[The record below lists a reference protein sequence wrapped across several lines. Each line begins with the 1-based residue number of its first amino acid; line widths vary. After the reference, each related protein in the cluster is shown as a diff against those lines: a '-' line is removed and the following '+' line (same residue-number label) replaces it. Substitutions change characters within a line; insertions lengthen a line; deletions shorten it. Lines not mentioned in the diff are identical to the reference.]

1 MESTLTTGSGNGRRV
16 LHAPVEIA
24 GQAAL
29 SSLGLRARGIESDVF
44 APPHPFGYGPPDI
57 VPPPGRMAR
66 ARSVL
71 AAVRSHDIFH
81 FYFGLSFLNPALRLL
96 DAWALRRLGKRVVV
110 EFLGSDVRMPSIE
123 ARRNPYY
130 VPLEAE
136 DDARATVRMRRWAQV
151 TEGHVIVGDH
161 SLDLSLL
168 PHFAHVHYVG
178 QRVDTRSL
186 TPRPPRR
193 DGAPPVVVHAPSSR
207 AVKGTAHVRRA
218 IEELHAAGVRM
229 EYVEVNGASHDETLR
244 QCERADLVVD
254 QLCSGSHGVFA
265 VEAMSL
271 AKPVICNLLAEYEA
285 TLPGC
290 PIINANPDSITEVL
304 AAWLESPRDRY
315 ERGLA
320 SRSYAEAN
328 HDVRVV
334 AARLLEVYEALPG
347 K

>member
-1 MESTLTTGSGNGRRV
+1 VTAGSKNGWRV

-29 SSLGLRARGIESDVF
+29 SSLGLRARGIESHVL
-44 APPHPFGYGPPDI
+44 ACRHPFGYRSPDI
-57 VPPPGRMAR
+57 VLPPGRLSR
-66 ARSVL
+66 ARTVL
-71 AAVRSHDIFH
+71 AAARRHDIFH
-81 FYFGLSFLNPALRLL
+81 FYFGLSFLRRSPQRLL
-96 DAWALRRLGKRVVV
+96 DAKALRRLGKRVVV
-110 EFLGSDVRMPSIE
+110 EFLGSDVRMPSLE

-130 VPLEAE
+130 VPGDGE
-136 DDARATVRMRRWAQV
+136 DDERALALMRRWAQV

-161 SLDLSLL
+161 SLDVSLL

-193 DGAPPVVVHAPSSR
+193 DGVRPVVVHAPSHR

-218 IEELHAAGVRM
+218 VQELRAGGVEL
-229 EYVEVNGASHDETLR
+229 EYVEVHGASHDETLR

-290 PIINANPDSITEVL
+290 PIINANPGSITEVL
-304 AAWLESPRDRY
+304 AAWLESPRDRH

-328 HDVRVV
+328 HDVDVV
-334 AARLLEVYEALPG
+334 AARLLEAYEALPA

>member
-1 MESTLTTGSGNGRRV
+1 MTTGSENGWRV

-29 SSLGLRARGIESDVF
+29 SSLGLRARGIESHVL
-44 APPHPFGYGPPDI
+44 ASPHPFGYHSPDI
-57 VPPPGRMAR
+57 VLPSGRLAR
-66 ARSVL
+66 KRSVL
-71 AAVRSHDIFH
+71 AAARSHDIFH
-81 FYFGLSFLNPALRLL
+81 FYFGQSFLRPALRLL
-96 DAWALRRLGKRVVV
+96 DVWALRRFGKRVVV
-110 EFLGSDVRMPSIE
+110 EFLGSDVRMPSLE

-130 VPLEAE
+130 VRHEGE
-136 DDARATVRMRRWAQV
+136 DDDRALVRMRRWAEV
-151 TEGHVIVGDH
+151 TEGHAIVCDH
-161 SLDLSLL
+161 SLDLFLL

-193 DGAPPVVVHAPSSR
+193 DGAPPVVVHAPSHR

-218 IEELHAAGVRM
+218 VEELRAAGVRL
-229 EYVEVNGASHDETLR
+229 EYVEVHGASHDETLR

-254 QLCSGSHGVFA
+254 QLCIGSHGVFA

-271 AKPVICNLLAEYEA
+271 AKPVICNLLAGYEA

-304 AAWLESPRDRY
+304 GAWLENPRDRH

-320 SRSYAEAN
+320 SRSYVEAN